1 MLILMRD
8 LEHRNRIRQLMLTAA
23 ALLGLAILAATMVS
37 AGAHAAENPTSG
49 TKSQNN
55 LSAADRA
62 DLLRIDTYLS
72 SLTNLQ
78 GHFLQVGP
86 DGSLA
91 QGTFY
96 LRRPGRMRF
105 EYEPPEKLLVVAD
118 GTWVAVKDGFSAT
131 QRYPIGATPL
141 GILLDQ
147 HVDLAKEVKVL
158 AVEHQPGALRVT
170 LADKSGNAPGN
181 IILVFDEPALQLRQ
195 WIVTDAQGLQTTVAL
210 RDMQSG
216 VQADNALFVLKTEQ
230 RPSFGAH

>member
-1 MLILMRD
+1 MLLFMRD
-8 LEHRNRIRQLMLTAA
+8 LDHRNRIRQLMLTAA
-23 ALLGLAILAATMVS
+23 ALLGLAILAATVAS
-37 AGAHAAENPTSG
+37 AGARAAETNA
-49 TKSQNN
+49 NN

-62 DLLRIDTYLS
+62 DLSRVDTYLTG
-72 SLTNLQ
+72 LTNLQ

-91 QGTFY
+91 QGEFY

-118 GTWVAVKDGFSAT
+118 GTWVAIKDGFSAT

-141 GILLDQ
+141 GILLDE

-158 AVEHQPGALRVT
+158 AVEHQPGALRIT
-170 LADKSGNAPGN
+170 LADKSGNAPGD
-181 IILVFDEPALQLRQ
+181 ITLVFDEPALQLRQ

-210 RDMQSG
+210 RNIQSG
-216 VQADNALFVLKTEQ
+216 IRADNSLFVLKTEQ